1 MTPDQLSAIKA
12 RHAAATKGPYIPD
25 FDKRDD
31 GAHQVVYSDRC
42 GALPTMLT
50 LCFMAIEPGNEQS
63 HDDTVFL
70 AASWQDVA
78 DLIAEV
84 ERLRAENA
92 ALKSVAQWAQA
103 TLTALN
109 GGDVQRESPLH
120 QKLREVMIQYRAALD
135 AAGAER

>member
-1 MTPDQLSAIKA
+1 MPDTPLDIEAIKA

-31 GAHQVVYSDRC
+31 GAHQVVYLDRC

-84 ERLRAENA
+84 ERLRKENA
-92 ALKSVAQWAQA
+92 R
-103 TLTALN
+103 LT
-109 GGDVQRESPLH
+109 
-120 QKLREVMIQYRAALD
+120 AALD
-135 AAGAER
+135 AAGAEK